1 MNKAALKQ
9 KWQRIHADFLQ
20 KYENYFPKETPDS
33 FQDLETFLNI
43 FEQKSNRTRQDIET
57 EIKEWQ
63 ENDNHL

>member
-1 MNKAALKQ
+1 MKESALEQ
-9 KWQRIHADFLQ
+9 KWQRIQKDFLR
-20 KYENYFPKETPDS
+20 KYQNHFPKETPDS

-57 EIKEWQ
+57 EIREWQ